1 MNSNNYKNEAIWT
14 PSNDFE
20 DHYTNQLYYTLIRI
34 IYILNIFSWFLLLYW
49 SYSLISGFYDDSRI
63 KVRLKAS

>member
-20 DHYTNQLYYTLIRI
+20 DHYTNQLYYTL
-34 IYILNIFSWFLLLYW
+34 
-49 SYSLISGFYDDSRI
+49 
-63 KVRLKAS
+63 